1 MVRCTT
7 TQGFVVVE
15 TGPGEEEGA
24 GQEVVSL
31 EGGLYPRVGSTSS
44 QLLAQAL
51 GLRGG
56 HSFPLRASTGPR
68 APLQRREGVVESP
81 EQAAGTGWW
90 RGHGQATHCE
100 PSATW
105 VGHPFPVLLVPSPML
120 LARGPL

>member
-1 MVRCTT
+1 MVKCIT
-7 TQGFVVVE
+7 TQGFPVVE
-15 TGPGEEEGA
+15 TGPGEKEGA
-24 GQEVVSL
+24 GQEMVSP
-31 EGGLYPRVGSTSS
+31 EWGLHPRVGFTLS

-51 GLRGG
+51 GLWGG

-81 EQAAGTGWW
+81 EQAGETGWW
-90 RGHGQATHCE
+90 RGHRQAAHCE

-120 LARGPL
+120 LAQGPL